1 MFAIYYFFKSYS
13 YFLGDISALDRNKS
27 KRAQLEGTHPVY
39 LIIKRG
45 REAVEE
51 TPSGPGHHKRS
62 QYAPKIIWAATIDDV
77 TSWIENDLLHGDR
90 NRKFKAI
97 NVENAR
103 AAYAENE
110 DAYAEKEDIRDQ
122 NVDVADLKCVVVVVK
137 R

>member
-1 MFAIYYFFKSYS
+1 MQIYGFFKSYS
-13 YFLGDISALDRNKS
+13 YFLGEISALDRNKS
-27 KRAQLEGTHPVY
+27 KRAQLEGIHPVY

-77 TSWIENDLLHGDR
+77 TSWIEHSLLHG
-90 NRKFKAI
+90 RKFKAI

-110 DAYAEKEDIRDQ
+110 DVYAEKEDIKNR